1 MRKKSDRKN
10 VKILPTHWRKLRQ
23 LAANKD
29 MTLQAEIDAILGSF
43 LDCTENPEFGKE
55 NKKNREK

>member
-1 MRKKSDRKN
+1 MRKKSERKN
-10 VKILPTHWRKLRQ
+10 VKILPIHWRKLRQ

-43 LDCTENPEFGKE
+43 LDCTENPDFGKG
-55 NKKNREK
+55 K